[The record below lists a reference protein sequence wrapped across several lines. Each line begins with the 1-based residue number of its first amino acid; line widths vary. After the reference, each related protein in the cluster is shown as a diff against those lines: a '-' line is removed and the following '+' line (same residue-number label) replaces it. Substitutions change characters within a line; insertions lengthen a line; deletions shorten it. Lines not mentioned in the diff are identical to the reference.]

1 MYLTQ
6 RMWHRVPAQ
15 FQRLTAFAII
25 AALAFSVGWAAGA
38 YGGAAYTF
46 LTTNRMPTTAVA
58 PRITAASPA
67 LIGTGSAYDGQS
79 YRSPHLVA
87 VPASPALIGAGSAYD
102 GQTNVVVRPA
112 RGYSPI
118 RTAASSTYDGRA
130 YRSAP
135 AAALF
140 VRDIPAL
147 HSTSSAYDGQ

>member
-67 LIGTGSAYDGQS
+67 LIGTGSAYDGQT
-79 YRSPHLVA
+79 Y
-87 VPASPALIGAGSAYD
+87 
-102 GQTNVVVRPA
+102 VVVRPA
-112 RGYSPI
+112 GGNSPI
-118 RTAASSTYDGRA
+118 RTAASSAYDGRA

-135 AAALF
+135 VAAPF

-147 HSTSSAYDGQ
+147 HSTNSAYDGQ